1 MILTVTLNPSV
12 DKLYL
17 VDEMRP
23 FSVTRVKEV
32 VNTAGGKGLNV
43 SRVASLAG
51 ESVIAMGFVGGHN
64 GALFRSLIQES
75 GIRPAFTETSRETRC
90 CVNVRDAKTNS
101 STEFLEPG
109 NPVSEEEF
117 SRFFEE
123 YRRELEHADVVTL
136 SGSAPAGLPQDV
148 YVLLIEEA
156 NAHGKPVLLD
166 TSGPL
171 LRAALPARPCLVK
184 PNAEELHQ
192 LTGADTSS
200 LTACAEAA
208 RLLRKQGAQIVA
220 VSLGKDGVL
229 VSSAQ
234 GVYRGITPDVPVVN
248 TVGCGDSMVAG
259 FAVCLSRG
267 LPLTEGIRYAVAV
280 STANALTKE
289 TGYFRREDLDWIL
302 PQVSV
307 VPMQAQ

>member
-1 MILTVTLNPSV
+1 MKYIS
-12 DKLYL
+12 KGY
-17 VDEMRP
+17 
-23 FSVTRVKEV
+23 V
-32 VNTAGGKGLNV
+32 VEG
-43 SRVASLAG
+43 
-51 ESVIAMGFVGGHN
+51 
-64 GALFRSLIQES
+64 
-75 GIRPAFTETSRETRC
+75 
-90 CVNVRDAKTNS
+90 
-101 STEFLEPG
+101 STEHIMR
-109 NPVSEEEF
+109 VSHFGREF
-117 SRFFEE
+117 RLTGVKAALWLNGHGRFDTIDETNNI
-123 YRRELEHADVVTL
+123 YRRELEHADVVTI

-171 LRAALPARPCLVK
+171 LREALHARPRLVK

-200 LTACAEAA
+200 LEACAEAA

-267 LPLTEGIRYAVAV
+267 LSLTEGIRYAVAV